1 MITVWFAV
9 SAEGGLVGGGGGG
22 GELEGVME
30 GEEEGGGWEVGD
42 DDLDLPPDLVSSVT
56 VTSVY
61 CVGALN
67 LI

>member
-9 SAEGGLVGGGGGG
+9 SAEGGLVGGGGG